1 MLELLSDPELAA
13 ERARSGRERVRE
25 HFLLPRL
32 LMEELRL
39 LRALDTDGASSVS
52 RSAAEA

>member
-1 MLELLSDPELAA
+1 MLELLQDDELA
-13 ERARSGRERVRE
+13 EHLGRCGRERVRE

-39 LRALDTDGASSVS
+39 LASLS
-52 RSAAEA
+52 